1 MKGQQ
6 IARGTKVIKPYRKEP
21 SSSRSLE
28 GSLYREGLS
37 FIPGT
42 TKKFYPRVDSRG
54 VIRTGLDENAMKLR
68 AIEDPEVKEQE
79 INRIKLLKSY
89 YESILDESLDPTSTF
104 YDEIKENGFS
114 LEDAD
119 NVFNLENPRDAVNF
133 FWLMETDMVARSIE
147 DIETGKADGSIVR
160 FYVHDGEVESKSA
173 FERKKRINS
182 AIAALDKMTAVKRKK
197 IQKLLGLGLPAD
209 ASEEEIYNALD
220 EYLRIPATALDQDPI
235 AAFTKITNYSEE
247 ILAIKTLIRDLIDY
261 NVIRVKGSIV
271 YEGEHVWSKSIE
283 ELELTLADPKNSDVY
298 DAFKDKVKNKMKLTI
313 L

>member
-1 MKGQQ
+1 MKGQEF
-6 IARGTKVIKPYRKEP
+6 ARGTKVIKPYRREP
-21 SSSRSLE
+21 SNSRSLE
-28 GSLYREGLS
+28 GSLYREGLN

-42 TKKFYPRVDSRG
+42 SKKFYPRVDSRG

-79 INRIKLLKSY
+79 MSRIKLLKTY

-104 YDEIKENGFS
+104 YDEIKENGFTI
-114 LEDAD
+114 EDGD
-119 NVFNLENPRDAVNF
+119 NIFNMENPRDAINF
-133 FWLMETDMVARSIE
+133 FWLLETDMVARSID
-147 DIETGKADGSIVR
+147 DIETGKVDGSVVR

-182 AIAALDKMTAVKRKK
+182 AIASLDKMTAVKRKK

-209 ASEEEIYNALD
+209 SSEEEIYNALD
-220 EYLRIPATALDQDPI
+220 EYLRIPSTALEHDPI

-247 ILAIKTLIRDLIDY
+247 TLAIKSLIRELIDY
-261 NVIRVKGSIV
+261 NVVRVKGSIV
-271 YEGEHVWSKSIE
+271 SEGEHVWARSIE
-283 ELELTLADPKNSDVY
+283 EFELILIDPKNSDIY
-298 DAFKDKVKNKMKLTI
+298 SSFKDKIKNKMKLTV

>member
-119 NVFNLENPRDAVNF
+119 NIFNLENPRDAINF

>member
-21 SSSRSLE
+21 ANPRSLE
-28 GSLYREGLS
+28 GSLYQEGYS

-42 TKKFYPRVDSRG
+42 AKKFYPRVDSRG

-68 AIEDPEVKEQE
+68 SIEDPEVREQE
-79 INRIKLLKSY
+79 IQRIKFLKTY

-104 YDEIKENGFS
+104 YDEIKENGYT
-114 LEDAD
+114 LEDGD
-119 NVFNLENPRDAVNF
+119 NIFNLENPRDAVNF
-133 FWLMETDMVARSIE
+133 FWLMETDMVAPTME
-147 DIETGKADGSIVR
+147 DIETGRFDGSIVR
-160 FYVHDGEVESKSA
+160 FCVHDGEIESKSA

-247 ILAIKTLIRDLIDY
+247 ILAIKTLVRDLIDY
-261 NVIRVKGSIV
+261 NVIRVKGSVV
-271 YEGEHVWSKSIE
+271 YEGEHVWARSVE
-283 ELELTLADPKNSDVY
+283 ELELTLADPKNSDIY
-298 DAFKDKVKNKMKLTI
+298 DSFKDKVKNKMKLTVI
-313 L
+313 

>member
-1 MKGQQ
+1 MKRQE
-6 IARGTKVIKPYRKEP
+6 IARGVKVIKPYRKEP
-21 SSSRSLE
+21 ANSRSLE
-28 GSLYREGLS
+28 GSLYREGLN

-42 TKKFYPRVDSRG
+42 SKKFYPRVDSRG

-68 AIEDPEVKEQE
+68 AIEDPEVREQE
-79 INRIKLLKSY
+79 IQRIKFLKTY

-104 YDEIKENGFS
+104 YDEIKESGYT
-114 LEDAD
+114 LEDGD
-119 NVFNLENPRDAVNF
+119 NIFNLENPRDAVNF
-133 FWLMETDMVARSIE
+133 FWLLETDMVAPSLDELENGRF
-147 DIETGKADGSIVR
+147 DVSIVR

-173 FERKKRINS
+173 FERKKKINS

-220 EYLRIPATALDQDPI
+220 EYLRIPANALDQDPI
-235 AAFTKITNYSEE
+235 NAFTKITNYSEE
-247 ILAIKTLIRDLIDY
+247 TLAIKTLIRDLIDY

-271 YEGEHVWSKSIE
+271 YEGEHVWAKSVE
-283 ELELTLADPKNSDVY
+283 ELELILADPKNSDVY
-298 DAFKDKVKNKMKLTI
+298 DAFKDKVKNKMKLTV

>member
-6 IARGTKVIKPYRKEP
+6 IARGVKVIKPYRREP
-21 SSSRSLE
+21 SNSRSLE
-28 GSLYREGLS
+28 GSLYREGIN

-42 TKKFYPRVDSRG
+42 SRKFYPRVDSRG

-68 AIEDPEVKEQE
+68 AIEDLDIREQE
-79 INRIKLLKSY
+79 MNRIKTLKTY

-104 YDEIKENGFS
+104 YDEIKENGFT
-114 LEDAD
+114 LEDTD

-133 FWLMETDMVARSIE
+133 FWLMETDMIAHSMD
-147 DIETGKADGSIVR
+147 DIESGKSDGSIVR

-182 AIAALDKMTAVKRKK
+182 AIAALDKMTSSKRKK
-197 IQKLLGLGLPAD
+197 VQKLLGLGLPAD
-209 ASEEEIYNALD
+209 SSEEEVYNALD
-220 EYLRIPATALDQDPI
+220 EYLRIPSTALEKDPI
-235 AAFTKITNYSEE
+235 AAFTKIMAYSDE
-247 ILAIKTLIRDLIDY
+247 ILVIKSLVRELIDY
-261 NVIRVKGSIV
+261 NVVRIKGSIV

-283 ELELTLADPKNSDVY
+283 EFELLLADPKNSDVF
-298 DAFKDKVKNKMKLTI
+298 DSFKDKIKNKMKLSV